1 MPRQSATAELA
12 VLMLTCAAQS
22 AAQKRC
28 SKWWQQAAHPIQH
41 STEFTFPSSRTI
53 VSCVMPLVCCL
64 CFAFS
69 CAFQFYA
76 AMCFQVGCASHWP
89 M

>member
-1 MPRQSATAELA
+1 MNDRYNLQRSIVYVQA
-12 VLMLTCAAQS
+12 VMICSEAGRRME
-22 AAQKRC
+22 KRP
-28 SKWWQQAAHPIQH
+28 ADGALVGRP
-41 STEFTFPSSRTI
+41 PP
-53 VSCVMPLVCCL
+53 VLLVMPLVCCL

-69 CAFQFYA
+69 SAFQFYA